1 MFWSRYRVSLALHRR
16 LDLLSCFFLY
26 PVEKIEVEWVCRI
39 YLLLYLKSW
48 TRGHI
53 GIVVG
58 CLVLVDIRN

>member
-1 MFWSRYRVSLALHRR
+1 MFWSRYRVSLALHSR

-26 PVEKIEVEWVCRI
+26 PVEKVEVEWECMI
-39 YLLLYLKSW
+39 YLLLKTW

-58 CLVLVDIRN
+58 CPVLIDNRN